1 MEAQARALEEE
12 VRQLCELEQTKQTAL
27 QRQRLYSRVGQFL
40 MGSLDMR
47 HWWCSYSPLMV
58 FMMRVLELYPSSESV
73 CVFYQRMAQQLG
85 KCSKCVDI
93 YHSSMPSV
101 HVELEF
107 EFTPDSIKAFFV
119 KLQGLDADRIQRQL
133 TDTSMGMASAAQEMS
148 EAATLTLYE
157 VLSQRRLLSDF
168 RVLRVLSKWVSTRFA
183 DVKSNPSLESLRACA
198 GLYQLLVS
206 PDSAVREWAK
216 RMVKHFGNI
225 QLTGDNGEDQYF
237 LDVLEEWMYI
247 LENQAFNKSV
257 LSLDLRSTE
266 DLQNFLEPT
275 NCVKT
280 PTRQMLWSA
289 LDHVMQQMDV
299 NSLEALLDSFDT
311 IPDLVFNYLQEA
323 DPAGDQTVTLVVSK
337 CFAVLLRCLGHRF
350 WNYCVNSPK
359 VVLDL
364 VMQHCCL
371 ASWRVYVTKQFVELL
386 PALLVA
392 MRPPQVSSIASHQEK
407 LDFYLKTRTE
417 ILRFLITEDFR
428 KKHFDAVAIVSSS
441 RAAFTI
447 LSDCYEHRMPSVK
460 SIQGGAGRDEGA
472 LSESISVDYSVSES
486 AFWWPCNDD
495 ANDNLGQLWMNHLFD
510 IVVRPNNIESLVDV
524 AAETTAL
531 VLSKHL
537 QLARDVIY
545 TDVAVSKGEGATS
558 IEAVTKGKPIITQL
572 LKKLCSWDA
581 ITTIPLQVHGALFES
596 IGGISELL
604 NCVAAQI
611 NPSEQLQH
619 FSETLRSYETQT
631 EQYLQRMCDEV
642 LVKGLGNPFGF
653 PVVSQH
659 ISACYLSPTS
669 SVDQQIK
676 RLIGQYAADKKRPTQ
691 VPSPLEALI
700 ISVHRNAEAFLRGQL
715 SMLQS
720 MRLYGFSPA
729 VCLPAVKKLVF
740 VWSRV
745 FQMLG
750 GELEKAFQKASNAK
764 AEATSSHQ
772 VTDTGVAAAHLL
784 KLPSLINDFLISLLT
799 SLFDPKLKCT
809 VEVTEATRVQC
820 LDFGISFWKFWVSV
834 LKDPSVSSKR
844 VAALIIPLVEC
855 IARGSAS
862 ENKRAAELLMTVL
875 GCLLKGNTRLN
886 EATLSMI
893 DSIKGEAASIE
904 SKQSTDFGRMTKKFR
919 QLDHTS
925 SFFTKRS
932 TGSSGMQSFVD
943 LTSRSKSRLPPRT
956 KAPAGLFNS
965 TARPMS
971 GKSAARAQA
980 HAVVDLTG
988 VEEVSNEAAARKHH
1002 SFYSEEE
1009 YRAPSMREPS
1019 PKGLTPKPKAAFDM
1033 TQVIKGISH
1042 SHPGS
1047 NRTIRVERQV
1057 NESAAK
1063 QPEEEEEEVEED
1075 TDLRFAALFH
1085 RIKTTR
1091 NPIAVCSLLPFYR
1104 QLLQVCMPVLLS
1116 GEYQN
1121 ERSDKELQAPGL
1133 NFKKNA
1139 DYVRAFLPLMLEECN
1154 NEVQEGLRKRA
1165 YSNGGHLLRYESEKP
1180 REGMRCISFSIV
1192 QRDEGLL
1199 ASSQSKF
1206 GGKGRAGRWFNEK
1219 LFRNGDVVLLQIAGG
1234 SQSQAGFMGKREF
1247 VGVILISEME
1257 KGRRQTSSA
1266 KKSSK
1271 NEEEESVKVLFLN
1284 DGELDTATASVQSFS
1299 TEVLAASV
1307 IADSEWKVNPLCN
1320 LVTSAREYIA
1330 LRSVDMLPEHLRTAI
1345 LTPDTYKSTQ
1355 SELIL
1360 ITSVLDELRA
1370 DKSSEGYA
1378 KIVKLLKRL
1387 DKMDVMLTDL
1397 RSTSIGK
1404 AVNKLRKHEDSE
1416 VKALSAKLKEKW
1428 TSLMDKKDTLER
1440 PPRFLSPELW
1450 EAIKPQYNSSQLQS
1464 IHSVLNNYSMG
1475 VSLLQGPPGT
1485 GKTKTI
1491 MGLLSGLLS
1500 LRLPVSAVMPI
1511 ASPKNSPNAQANGA
1525 KGGFN
1530 NFEAARSRDG
1540 LMDSS
1545 GTITKVRAPSVHP
1558 EAMSEEWI
1566 SIVRLGNAGEDAPET
1581 VNSVCLPHIIR
1592 REMAIHPKAIELHSL
1607 QDTQR
1612 QLRSSIR
1619 DFHNKEEDPN
1629 GPKKDRKALAKMHQQ
1644 LTGCSGKIRRLRD
1657 EVTAIRGK
1665 MTETILSKASIIACT
1680 LSKAGSGDFS
1690 ELKRGFDALII
1701 DEAAQAVELSTLVP
1715 IRERVAR
1722 VVLVGDPKQLPAT
1735 VKSVVAAHARYD
1747 RSLFER
1753 IAQSGVAP
1761 SMLRVQYRMH
1771 PFLRDFPSKRF
1782 YGGMLTD
1789 GPSVMERVQ
1798 KVCPGVYAR
1807 TSFQPFLLYDVD
1819 NSREE
1824 DMNGS
1829 KYNRVE
1835 AAFCVSLCQN
1845 MFESC
1850 ADVRNNK
1857 WSVGFVSPYKEQV
1870 RVLRQEIT
1878 RSGIPASVS
1887 IEVNTV
1893 DGFQG
1898 REKDVIVFSCVRSSR
1913 RGGIGFLRDIRR
1925 LNVAIT
1931 RARFCLYVIG
1941 NVNTLVRDETWAA
1954 LVKSARDRKLIIR
1967 TEGEPFPTVAK
1978 RLESD
1983 RYRDLAEHYKMMHE
1997 KASLR
2002 STPTAKQAKAKHER
2016 KSTEVSKADVNSA
2029 EGGRSVKEETSSD
2042 GTRSA
2047 LQDDHKTPAKSSSDS
2062 IKSESRPETSRDQSE
2077 SDQVVNQLAD
2087 SHKRPAEEAS
2097 GAGVPKK
2104 PRTSATTTPTLSD
2117 LQGQHE
2123 IRSFR
2128 DRSNPSTANP
2138 RRREERRSHDRA
2150 SEHRRSEHA
2159 DSFRTEVRRNEP
2171 SRSHDYKGSFNRE
2184 RGSRRDDDTNRQGS
2198 RYRGDDRRDRDNRSR
2213 YASAEPRNASRSSSA
2228 QLTANPPQ
2236 SISEKE
2242 FCQAN
2247 EPPPPSKNDHMRSIT
2262 PRSRGKRP
2270 HQESSHPPAH
2280 PDRHRNREHPSYR
2293 PDDRASSGRSSY
2305 RTVTKESS
2313 TTRNHGSS
2321 TKSPRSANVLG
2332 NILGSASKL
2341 ASSTSRVNDKT
2352 SSRTSEFS

>member
-1 MEAQARALEEE
+1 
-12 VRQLCELEQTKQTAL
+12 
-27 QRQRLYSRVGQFL
+27 
-40 MGSLDMR
+40 
-47 HWWCSYSPLMV
+47 
-58 FMMRVLELYPSSESV
+58 
-73 CVFYQRMAQQLG
+73 
-85 KCSKCVDI
+85 
-93 YHSSMPSV
+93 
-101 HVELEF
+101 
-107 EFTPDSIKAFFV
+107 
-119 KLQGLDADRIQRQL
+119 
-133 TDTSMGMASAAQEMS
+133 
-148 EAATLTLYE
+148 
-157 VLSQRRLLSDF
+157 
-168 RVLRVLSKWVSTRFA
+168 
-183 DVKSNPSLESLRACA
+183 
-198 GLYQLLVS
+198 
-206 PDSAVREWAK
+206 
-216 RMVKHFGNI
+216 
-225 QLTGDNGEDQYF
+225 
-237 LDVLEEWMYI
+237 
-247 LENQAFNKSV
+247 
-257 LSLDLRSTE
+257 
-266 DLQNFLEPT
+266 
-275 NCVKT
+275 
-280 PTRQMLWSA
+280 
-289 LDHVMQQMDV
+289 
-299 NSLEALLDSFDT
+299 
-311 IPDLVFNYLQEA
+311 
-323 DPAGDQTVTLVVSK
+323 
-337 CFAVLLRCLGHRF
+337 
-350 WNYCVNSPK
+350 
-359 VVLDL
+359 
-364 VMQHCCL
+364 
-371 ASWRVYVTKQFVELL
+371 
-386 PALLVA
+386 
-392 MRPPQVSSIASHQEK
+392 
-407 LDFYLKTRTE
+407 
-417 ILRFLITEDFR
+417 
-428 KKHFDAVAIVSSS
+428 
-441 RAAFTI
+441 
-447 LSDCYEHRMPSVK
+447 
-460 SIQGGAGRDEGA
+460 
-472 LSESISVDYSVSES
+472 
-486 AFWWPCNDD
+486 
-495 ANDNLGQLWMNHLFD
+495 
-510 IVVRPNNIESLVDV
+510 
-524 AAETTAL
+524 
-531 VLSKHL
+531 
-537 QLARDVIY
+537 
-545 TDVAVSKGEGATS
+545 
-558 IEAVTKGKPIITQL
+558 
-572 LKKLCSWDA
+572 
-581 ITTIPLQVHGALFES
+581 
-596 IGGISELL
+596 
-604 NCVAAQI
+604 
-611 NPSEQLQH
+611 
-619 FSETLRSYETQT
+619 
-631 EQYLQRMCDEV
+631 
-642 LVKGLGNPFGF
+642 
-653 PVVSQH
+653 
-659 ISACYLSPTS
+659 
-669 SVDQQIK
+669 
-676 RLIGQYAADKKRPTQ
+676 
-691 VPSPLEALI
+691 
-700 ISVHRNAEAFLRGQL
+700 
-715 SMLQS
+715 
-720 MRLYGFSPA
+720 
-729 VCLPAVKKLVF
+729 
-740 VWSRV
+740 
-745 FQMLG
+745 MLG

-1530 NFEAARSRDG
+1530 NFEAARSRGVNAGQISGQASRSDVEPAFSLSGVTSALGSILRRSSDSASAAPSRTTIQSLKNAGSSRSRLENKLSSRTGHQAGSNLVVKRRVISRAASERSASRMNNILLCAPSNGAVNELVLRIVTDG